1 MAGTNRIEVEAASF
15 RTPGLAAPFPPP
27 FFGFVDSKGHSRF
40 VLQISIFAVS
50 SVTQPTPM
58 GQKRGL
64 AAVGD
69 TIRTRST
76 LSQNDPAMETHETH
90 YFAKAQSCRVPYRAG
105 SRTPRNTSQ
114 LDVQRPFP
122 RPVAVGSVADTGR
135 MPVPPVA
142 AGFSASVAVGGMKP
156 AYRAGYSGARHVVIL
171 RALPI
176 YNI

>member
-76 LSQNDPAMETHETH
+76 LSQNDQAMETDETH
-90 YFAKAQSCRVPYRAG
+90 YFCEAPAFPRTIEVRA
-105 SRTPRNTSQ
+105 SEHRETRRR
-114 LDVQRPFP
+114 LDVQRRVYPGQLLLP
-122 RPVAVGSVADTGR
+122 L
-135 MPVPPVA
+135 A
-142 AGFSASVAVGGMKP
+142 A
-156 AYRAGYSGARHVVIL
+156 
-171 RALPI
+171 
-176 YNI
+176 

>member
-15 RTPGLAAPFPPP
+15 RTPGLTAPFPPP

-90 YFAKAQSCRVPYRAG
+90 YFPKPMAAARPECGFQNTAKRRLSYDRAW
-105 SRTPRNTSQ
+105 Q
-114 LDVQRPFP
+114 QVY
-122 RPVAVGSVADTGR
+122 
-135 MPVPPVA
+135 
-142 AGFSASVAVGGMKP
+142 P
-156 AYRAGYSGARHVVIL
+156 AKWR
-171 RALPI
+171 
-176 YNI
+176 